1 LVGWLFSSEFGF
13 VFFCFDLGR
22 MGGGLFGGGRGWPGT
37 LYVDQTGLELT
48 EILLILSPDYW
59 N

>member
-1 LVGWLFSSEFGF
+1 MVGCLVRSLDLFSF
-13 VFFCFDLGR
+13 VLTWEGW
-22 MGGGLFGGGRGWPGT
+22 GGGLFGGGRGWPGT